1 MKRGRVYT
9 DYLHDIL
16 MYAEKAENF
25 VADSDLETFQNN
37 EEKVFS
43 EIREAIPRDRIPR
56 DRALQFDPAR

>member
-1 MKRGRVYT
+1 
-9 DYLHDIL
+9 